1 MLAFLTVAVL
11 ASHVDA
17 LQLSSVS
24 YIGPFGLIGGNAA
37 RSVPIQDPL
46 GAYGGVRRASRSAS
60 YPSEFAVGGRVSWSQ
75 LDAGANGLFD
85 GGIKVGGRRTRRL
98 ALRDAHDWDGG
109 RRLHLGHFGHHGR
122 RGPWLLVVPRRIFW

>member
-75 LDAGANGLFD
+75 LDAGGNGLFAVRYGGLQGTRCLAD
-85 GGIKVGGRRTRRL
+85 GGVHLLLPSHTILVLAGQRFQSWAVGSL
-98 ALRDAHDWDGG
+98 Q
-109 RRLHLGHFGHHGR
+109 
-122 RGPWLLVVPRRIFW
+122 VP